1 MEYVAFPMAVLG
13 FIFALQALDETKKL
27 RKEVATLKASKNKKD
42 NKEK

>member
-1 MEYVAFPMAVLG
+1 MEYVAFPFAALG

-27 RKEVATLKASKNKKD
+27 KREIAKLKASNNKKD